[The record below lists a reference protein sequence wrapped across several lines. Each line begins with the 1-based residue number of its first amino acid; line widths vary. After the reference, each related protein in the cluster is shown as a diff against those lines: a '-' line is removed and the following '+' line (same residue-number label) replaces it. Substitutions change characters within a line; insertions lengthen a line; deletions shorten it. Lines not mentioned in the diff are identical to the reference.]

1 MAIGGLVKR
10 LSPSETGRSDNDKSQ
25 AILTLAERVEMV
37 LREVD
42 EFVKTPPPN
51 RKLERI
57 DYLISEVIKHH
68 DWEWVKDGRSPLL
81 SVKTSHVLVPLDA
94 DLFKKA
100 LSLIFKEIA
109 LNVPQEVKFGILLQD
124 FFNELEIVIGDIG
137 ENRASYEPFDP
148 ELQGKPW
155 SLGLFLNM
163 AHIIISNHG
172 GKLLLDHESQS
183 AFPIVIRMPRDIKI

>member
-1 MAIGGLVKR
+1 M
-10 LSPSETGRSDNDKSQ
+10 
-25 AILTLAERVEMV
+25 
-37 LREVD
+37 
-42 EFVKTPPPN
+42 
-51 RKLERI
+51 KLERI
-57 DYLISEVIKHH
+57 DYLIHEVIKDHN
-68 DWEWVKDGRSPLL
+68 WEWLKNGDPPPL
-81 SVKTSHVLVPLDA
+81 SISTSQVLVPLDA